1 MVRFIRGVFV
11 LGFGLIGA
19 ILGYELGKAYVH
31 LEMVQSLV
39 ANPNLLLASQIG
51 FAVVG
56 LLSALLLSSM
66 ALGGLLRMGESLK
79 EMPPNDKIAIVVGAL
94 LGIIFTLLLGPL
106 LWNLFPGREYAG
118 RLLTLVIGI
127 GLLYLCIQGMLSM
140 KTEIRKL
147 LPPYGPTAEEAPE
160 RHPLLHS
167 KILDTN
173 VIIDGRIADICRTG
187 FLEGTI
193 YIPGFVLD
201 ELQQIADSS
210 DALKRAR
217 GRRGLDILNQ
227 MQKERNLVVRG
238 FDGTDDPGEAVDA
251 RLVRLAKSLEATI
264 VTNDFNLNKVAELQG
279 VPVLN
284 VNELANA
291 LKPVV
296 LPGEELVVTVIK
308 EGREANQGVAY
319 LDDGTMVVVDG
330 GKRHIGEKVG
340 VSVSSVLQTVAGK
353 MIFASLR
360 GNGEEEDN
368 SIDRNVR
375 SYTGSRPRRGGSGG
389 SGGSSRY

>member
-11 LGFGLIGA
+11 LGFGLIGC
-19 ILGYELGKAYVH
+19 ILGYSVGDAYSKLPV
-31 LEMVQSLV
+31 VVNLV
-39 ANPNLLLASQIG
+39 ANPNLLVASRVG

-66 ALGGLLRMGESLK
+66 ASAGLLRLGESVK

-118 RLLTLVIGI
+118 RLLTLVVGI
-127 GLLYLCIQGMLSM
+127 GVLYLCIQGMLSM

-147 LPPYGPTAEEAPE
+147 LPPYGPAPE
-160 RHPLLHS
+160 EVPEQHPLLHC

-173 VIIDGRIADICRTG
+173 VIIDGRIADICRSG
-187 FLEGTI
+187 FVEGTI

-227 MQKERNLVVRG
+227 MQKEMNLVVRG
-238 FDGTDDPGEAVDA
+238 FDGSGDAGEAVDA

-284 VNELANA
+284 VNELVNA

-296 LPGEELVVTVIK
+296 LPGEEMVVTIIK
-308 EGREANQGVAY
+308 EGKEANQGVAY
-319 LDDGTMVVVDG
+319 LDDGTMVVIEG
-330 GKRHIGEKVG
+330 GKRHIGEKIG
-340 VSVSSVLQTVAGK
+340 VSVQSVLQTVAGK
-353 MIFASLR
+353 MIFAAMR
-360 GNGEEEDN
+360 GTGDEEE
-368 SIDRNVR
+368 SAIDRNVR
-375 SYTGSRPRRGGSGG
+375 SYTSPRPRRGGG
-389 SGGSSRY
+389 RYQ